1 MPEPRLQVQDSLG
14 RRLVVLD
21 KPVFTIGRRSTS
33 DLPLTDSEISR
44 EHAEIAIVDG
54 QYVVRDRGSRHG
66 TFVNGRQI
74 ITEQPLTDGD
84 RIRLGRSGGAEVRF
98 LVGEDVAPG
107 TDVSSAGGF
116 RHVAALLEGL
126 QALGATRVLDEVL
139 ALVLDAAIEVT
150 GAERGFIMLADENGR
165 LDLKLAR
172 GLGRVSLSGTNFE
185 TSRKIPEDVFA
196 SGREKMVADLRDGDL
211 AGAHEGTVALGI
223 RKVLCVPLR
232 AVRLVDRGDQPADAR
247 PIGVLYLD
255 SRQRGT
261 LLSRTAR
268 SALSTMAAEAGVA
281 IENARLYRATL
292 EKARLDEELRIA
304 SEIQQAL
311 LPRPYRSGPYFEV
324 VARSV
329 PCREI
334 GGDFFDYIDLPDGR
348 FAFALGDVSGKGT
361 PAALLTAVVQG
372 IFSGQAAVIQD
383 PGETMSR
390 VNRGLFSRAVEAR
403 FATAFFGVLDRD
415 GRLAYCNAGHNP
427 PFVFSTK
434 DVRRL
439 DVGGTVLG
447 LFNDARYDQGVV
459 TLEAGDTVVVF
470 SDGVSEALDTAGEEF
485 GDDRIR
491 AAVAQGL
498 SQSPQSVLDAL
509 LGAVKQFVGTAAQN
523 DDITALVLRYTTK

>member
-54 QYVVRDRGSRHG
+54 KYIVRDRGSRHG
-66 TFVNGRQI
+66 TFVNGRQVT
-74 ITEQPLTDGD
+74 TEQPLTDGD
-84 RIRLGRSGGAEVRF
+84 RIRLGRSGGAEMRF
-98 LVGEDVAPG
+98 LISDDAALSSGDA
-107 TDVSSAGGF
+107 SSAAGF
-116 RHVAALLEGL
+116 RQVAALLEGL
-126 QALGATRVLDEVL
+126 QALGAARVLDEVL

-150 GAERGFIMLADENGR
+150 GAERGFIMLADENNQ

-172 GLGRVSLSGTNFE
+172 GEGRVSLSGTSFE

-196 SGREKMVADLRDGDL
+196 SGHERMVADLRDGDF

-232 AVRLVDRGDQPADAR
+232 AVRLVDRADQARELR

-261 LLSRTAR
+261 LLSHTAR
-268 SALSTMAAEAGVA
+268 SALATLAAEAGVA

-292 EKARLDEELRIA
+292 EKARLDEELRLA
-304 SEIQQAL
+304 FQIQQAL
-311 LPRPYRSGPYFEV
+311 LPRPHRSGRFFEI
-324 VARSV
+324 VASSV

-348 FAFALGDVSGKGT
+348 FAFALGDVAGKGT
-361 PAALLTAVVQG
+361 PAALLMAVLQG
-372 IFSGQAAVIQD
+372 IFSGQATVVQD
-383 PGETMSR
+383 PRETMTR
-390 VNRGLFSRAVEAR
+390 VNHGLMLRAIEAR
-403 FATAFFGVLDRD
+403 FATAFYGVLDPD

-434 DVRRL
+434 GVRRL

-447 LFNDARYDQGVV
+447 LFDDASYEQEVV
-459 TLEAGDTVVVF
+459 ALDAGDSVVVF

-491 AAVAQGL
+491 AAVEHTL
-498 SQSPQSVLDAL
+498 SQSPQRVLDAL
-509 LGAVKQFVGTAAQN
+509 LGAVKQFVGAAAQN
-523 DDITALVLRYTTK
+523 DDITALVLRYKH